1 MKNLKLNSILI
12 ILIVL
17 FSDITL
23 GQNITEKE
31 ASYVSLNVNF
41 INDAVFMGR
50 KDSIATPYLYP
61 SILYHNKSGLYA
73 SGSFSYLTKSS
84 ESRIDLFL
92 ITAGYDFSIKKLTGD
107 ISFTKYFFNDDSY
120 NVISEVEADLT
131 ASIIYDLDIINLGV
145 TANTYFNKNND
156 SDFFL
161 SSEVSHDF
169 VSEKTKFQISP
180 TIGIYFGT
188 QNFYEEYYI
197 NNRFSSKAVGEG
209 EGEGDGQGE
218 GEGDGS
224 TQPTTGVV
232 IQESEKFNM
241 MALEFSL
248 PMWYVYDSFTF
259 MFLPAI
265 VLPQN
270 STTLIIDGI
279 VTKENL
285 DTTFYAVIGVS
296 YRF

>member
-41 INDAVFMGR
+41 IKDAVFMGR